1 MKTFTAV
8 TAGVTLTMVGLS
20 VTGYLI
26 TKALLERRSGGI
38 VTASAASSCSSAA
51 A

>member
-20 VTGYLI
+20 VAGYLI
-26 TKALLERRSGGI
+26 TKAVLERRSGGI
-38 VTASAASSCSSAA
+38 ITASAAPSCFSTTA
-51 A
+51 